1 MSKIDQARDLMNYLN
16 PHIAPLAYKI
26 THLKQSPEYV
36 SMSVWRN
43 GGTSRESLHFRTA
56 SNNPE
61 EILVDL
67 TRRVQA
73 NIKQNTRQA

>member
-1 MSKIDQARDLMNYLN
+1 MLKTEQAKQLMNYLN
-16 PHIAPLAYKI
+16 PQIAHLTYKI

-36 SMSVWRN
+36 SMSVWRT

-56 SNNPE
+56 SNDPE
-61 EILVDL
+61 EILADL

-73 NIKQNTRQA
+73 NIKQNAR

>member
-1 MSKIDQARDLMNYLN
+1 MSKIEQTQQLKSYLN

-36 SMSVWRN
+36 SMSVWRI

-56 SNNPE
+56 SNDPE
-61 EILVDL
+61 EILLDL
-67 TRRVQA
+67 TRRVRA
-73 NIKQNTRQA
+73 NIKQNTR

>member
-1 MSKIDQARDLMNYLN
+1 MSKTEQAKQLISYLN

-36 SMSVWRN
+36 SMSVWRI

-56 SNNPE
+56 SNNAE
-61 EILVDL
+61 EIIADL
-67 TRRVQA
+67 TRRVRE
-73 NIKQNTRQA
+73 NIKQNAR

>member
-1 MSKIDQARDLMNYLN
+1 MSKTEQAKLLTSYLN

-26 THLKQSPEYV
+26 THLKQSPQYV
-36 SMSVWRN
+36 SMTVWRT

-56 SNNPE
+56 SNDPD
-61 EILVDL
+61 EILADL

-73 NIKQNTRQA
+73 NIKQNTR

>member
-1 MSKIDQARDLMNYLN
+1 MLKIDQARQMMNYLN

-36 SMSVWRN
+36 SMSVWRI
-43 GGTSRESLHFRTA
+43 GGTTRESLHFRTA

-61 EILVDL
+61 EILADL
-67 TRRVQA
+67 TRRVRA
-73 NIKQNTRQA
+73 NIKQNAR

>member
-1 MSKIDQARDLMNYLN
+1 MSKIEQTQKLMSYLN

-36 SMSVWRN
+36 SMSVWRI

-56 SNNPE
+56 SNDPE
-61 EILVDL
+61 EILLDL
-67 TRRVQA
+67 TRRVRA
-73 NIKQNTRQA
+73 NIKQNTR

>member
-1 MSKIDQARDLMNYLN
+1 MSKIEQTQQLMSYLN

-36 SMSVWRN
+36 SMSVWRI

-56 SNNPE
+56 SNDPE
-61 EILVDL
+61 EILLDL
-67 TRRVQA
+67 TRRVRA
-73 NIKQNTRQA
+73 NIKQNTR

>member
-1 MSKIDQARDLMNYLN
+1 MSKSEEAQQLINYLN

-26 THLKQSPEYV
+26 THLKQSPQYV
-36 SMSVWRN
+36 SMSVWRI

-56 SNNPE
+56 SNDRE
-61 EILVDL
+61 EIRADL

-73 NIKQNTRQA
+73 NIKQNVR

>member
-1 MSKIDQARDLMNYLN
+1 MLKAEEAKQLMNYLN

-36 SMSVWRN
+36 SMSVWRT

-56 SNNPE
+56 SNNPD
-61 EILVDL
+61 EILADL
-67 TRRVQA
+67 TRRVRA
-73 NIKQNTRQA
+73 NIKQNAR